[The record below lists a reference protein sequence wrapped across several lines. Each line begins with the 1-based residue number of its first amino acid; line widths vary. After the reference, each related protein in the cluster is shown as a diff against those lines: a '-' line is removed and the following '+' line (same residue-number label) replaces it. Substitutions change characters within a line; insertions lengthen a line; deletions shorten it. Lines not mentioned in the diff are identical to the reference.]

1 VWGENTLIS
10 MEAFAT
16 MTLTALFFGVMW
28 LRAIIQKGKI
38 EAKYNNLVKGLEEM
52 KEDVQNAASHA
63 QTER

>member
-1 VWGENTLIS
+1 